1 MLDCCLLDP
10 GLHPSWLERLL
21 VACLFNTAG
30 GSHHC
35 CCSMTFVCVG
45 LWICV
50 TASEFV
56 AGTCASC
63 SVVTVLQGAGSLPPH
78 TLCAMCCCLP
88 YVHLTL
94 LHYQQMDEE
103 EIKAAYRKLALKLH
117 PDRQIGKDAVA
128 QAQAAEQF
136 ALLLKAYDTLKDPE
150 QRKLYNAG
158 QYMEATLKL

>member
-1 MLDCCLLDP
+1 
-10 GLHPSWLERLL
+10 
-21 VACLFNTAG
+21 
-30 GSHHC
+30 
-35 CCSMTFVCVG
+35 
-45 LWICV
+45 
-50 TASEFV
+50 
-56 AGTCASC
+56 
-63 SVVTVLQGAGSLPPH
+63 
-78 TLCAMCCCLP
+78 MCCCLP
-88 YVHLTL
+88 YVHLTVL
-94 LHYQQMDEE
+94 LYQQVDEE